1 MLLQDSLRYI
11 NLTYMPVAGLLFM
24 IRPTSALLWAPI
36 CIRDVYQHI
45 SDVIC
50 KRKELIKIRVRN
62 NANQITGY
70 IYLRRKIELKPLI
83 IWILIS
89 AGVICYCIAVDS
101 IRHRKIIFTPFNFF
115 MVNIYNNSGVNNNS
129 LHWYVV
135 SGVWY
140 LVSSF
145 WYLVSGTVSLLGP
158 LVIPLCMAIPV
169 APLKVL
175 LPLLVNITA
184 LSVLPHKELRFLQ
197 SSLPFLFLIIANHL
211 CWKIRASF
219 QKAIKMIFLVV
230 NISGALY
237 LSLVHQRGVVD
248 AAIYIGNSGQDLTE
262 HGVDAQILLAMPCH
276 STPLYSHIHQNISV
290 RFLECKPNLENDPTY
305 REEDDIFY
313 SSPDTWLENLKQL
326 PDIIVFFDVLQS
338 KIQRHLEDYQTCAT
352 FFHTMFPEGRI
363 GGQVIV
369 AARRNLATLACDNV
383 SKLNYWWP
391 FL

>member
-1 MLLQDSLRYI
+1 MS
-11 NLTYMPVAGLLFM
+11 VAGLLFM

-62 NANQITGY
+62 NANQITGH

-101 IRHRKIIFTPFNFF
+101 LAHRKIIFTPFNFF
-115 MVNIYNNSGVNNNS
+115 MVNYNIYNNSGVNNNS

-369 AARRNLATLACDNV
+369 AARKNLATLACDNV
-383 SKLNYWWP
+383 SRLNYWWP
-391 FL
+391 FYYKLSFLS